1 MKECDILGGENI
13 LRPSYIFS
21 GGQDPNPQDLRPWVV
36 GKVASENAETKKM
49 KKYSER
55 RKHCASAGCS
65 TVRTPPAR
73 PAARCHKSTDRTDYN
88 TPRRS

>member
-36 GKVASENAETKKM
+36 GKVASENAETKKNE
-49 KKYSER
+49 KVLRETQTLRER
-55 RKHCASAGCS
+55 WL
-65 TVRTPPAR
+65 
-73 PAARCHKSTDRTDYN
+73 
-88 TPRRS
+88 